1 MTETE
6 VRVSSPFLK
15 GFSNALVDALVAR
28 GDVVLHDRDPAVQFL
43 AEALGAARPHAS
55 MVALVE
61 QALLECDAVDE
72 VFIDREG
79 LKSVIDDLGVDGPRR
94 FSA

>member
-1 MTETE
+1 MTVAE

-28 GDVVLHDRDPAVQFL
+28 GDVVVHDRDPVVQFL
-43 AEALGAARPHAS
+43 ADALGAARPHAS
-55 MVALVE
+55 MVAIVE
-61 QALLECDAVDE
+61 QALLNCDAVDE
-72 VFIDREG
+72 VFIERED
-79 LKSVIDDLGVDGPRR
+79 LKSVIDDLGLDGPRR